1 MHAAFLLLN
10 TSTRSSLLHETPP
23 SIALHVDVH
32 FELTAYLLR
41 VAGPRSLSVKE
52 SWMTSVLAYAVLYVL
67 LTVSGR
73 VSLRQVAIAKSGCK
87 KPFGP
92 LVKRFSTEG

>member
-10 TSTRSSLLHETPP
+10 KSTSSSLLHETPP
-23 SIALHVDVH
+23 SIVLHVDVH
-32 FELTAYLLR
+32 FESTASPLR
-41 VAGPRSLSVKE
+41 VGGPCSPSVKE
-52 SWMTSVLAYAVLYVL
+52 SWMKFVLAYAALYVL

-73 VSLRQVAIAKSGCK
+73 VSLRQVAVAKSCCK